1 MLTLEKNHLA
11 RENKIDLSPEVW
23 AAVTSTGWHFSGRAS
38 LSPHSSRQKEA
49 RLAGCLL
56 WYPTIMKNHKPGHYN
71 VFFSPEFLLWLLLFW
86 ALHCNN
92 FSFHFLIYFFKF
104 IYFSIGEDNKEE
116 TRAIKGTGSWLSAC
130 SLIKLLL
137 SNLLLILSL
146 NNLTH
151 MYLSNLR
158 VY

>member
-1 MLTLEKNHLA
+1 MHVARIQFQTQAQQLCAWHSGLSYAHQFNNKRMLPLEKNHLA
-11 RENKIDLSPEVW
+11 RENKIDLSPEGW

-92 FSFHFLIYFFKF
+92 FSFHFLNLF
-104 IYFSIGEDNKEE
+104 ISVLEKITKRRPELL
-116 TRAIKGTGSWLSAC
+116 KGQVHG
-130 SLIKLLL
+130 
-137 SNLLLILSL
+137 
-146 NNLTH
+146 
-151 MYLSNLR
+151 
-158 VY
+158 